1 MSKSWLFPAFVL
13 VTMVLVPYA
22 SASTYL
28 NIYIDSSGNAEFLGE
43 TSETNAT
50 LTLPSGVYI
59 ADGKVRGTTSALT
72 TKNGELWT
80 FSYSLSNAEIR
91 AILPEGSAIENL
103 NNGEISLERNRIA
116 VYFQG
121 SNSINYKIE
130 EQSTSNSTLILYL
143 VVAVIIALALVL
155 YFFRKKLSS
164 LLQPKIIY
172 KKSKVKE
179 NKISSVKHM
188 LNERENLILEKLKQT
203 GKIKMS
209 QLRKMSEIPKASFS
223 RHIQELEKKKLLT
236 RTGEGKNKFVELA
249 K

>member
-43 TSETNAT
+43 TNETNAT
-50 LTLPSGVYI
+50 LVLPVGVYI

-72 TKNGELWT
+72 TKNGEVWT
-80 FSYSLSNAEIR
+80 FSYSLNNAEIK
-91 AILPEGSAIENL
+91 AILPEGSSIENL
-103 NNGEISLERNRIA
+103 SNGEISLERNRIA
-116 VYFQG
+116 VYFQDTNSISYTIG
-121 SNSINYKIE
+121 NVSNSNF
-130 EQSTSNSTLILYL
+130 NSTTL
-143 VVAVIIALALVL
+143 IIAIILLVALL
-155 YFFRKKLSS
+155 IYLFRLKISS
-164 LLQPKIIY
+164 LFKPKVIY

-179 NKISSVKHM
+179 KKVESIKH
-188 LNERENLILEKLKQT
+188 LLSDRENFILEKLKQT

-209 QLRKMSEIPKASFS
+209 QLRKLSEIPKASFS